1 MAVHD
6 NDIEILHAYLD
17 GELPVPECEGLW
29 RRLAVEPELTAELDR
44 LRTEHDVRQSVWS
57 SLEPTDQAV
66 AMTAHRIFKA
76 ARRNELV
83 SMFNR
88 GMLLVSSIAAM
99 VLVGFSLGWMEHG
112 HNSGMAVQPS
122 AGGSGTPTVASNM
135 GGGLS
140 PQSTEVSLRDSSGH
154 VFSINFGSHEEAQQF
169 ADDIE
174 TAQRNREAQGS
185 NTVVPAMERY

>member
-6 NDIEILHAYLD
+6 NDIELLNAYLD

-44 LRTEHDVRQSVWS
+44 LRTEHDVRQSVWT

-66 AMTAHRIFKA
+66 AMTAHKIFKA

-88 GMLLVSSIAAM
+88 GMLLVSSIAAL
-99 VLVGFSLGWMEHG
+99 VLVGFSLGWMERS
-112 HNSGMAVQPS
+112 HNTGMAASGNGTQALATTGQTGLPS
-122 AGGSGTPTVASNM
+122 DN
-135 GGGLS
+135 
-140 PQSTEVSLRDSSGH
+140 TEVSLRDASGH
-154 VFSINFGSHEEAQQF
+154 AFSIRFDSHDEARQF
-169 ADDIE
+169 VDDLE
-174 TAQRNREAQGS
+174 TEQHNREAQGM
-185 NTVVPAMERY
+185 NPVVPAMERY

>member
-6 NDIEILHAYLD
+6 NDIELLNSYLD

-44 LRTEHDVRQSVWS
+44 LRTEHDVRQTVWA
-57 SLEPTDQAV
+57 SLEPTDQSV
-66 AMTAHRIFKA
+66 ARTAHQVFKA
-76 ARRNELV
+76 ARRSELV

-88 GMLLVSSIAAM
+88 GMLLVSSIAAL
-99 VLVGFSLGWMEHG
+99 VLVGFSIGWMERSHG
-112 HNSGMAVQPS
+112 SGMAAQPGAVGAPS
-122 AGGSGTPTVASNM
+122 SQMASSM
-135 GGGLS
+135 GQIAR
-140 PQSTEVSLRDSSGH
+140 PPTEVSLRDASGH
-154 VFSINFGSHEEAQQF
+154 VFSIRFNSQDEARQF

-174 TAQRNREAQGS
+174 TAQRAREAQGE